1 MIQQIS
7 SKMVTENKLRK
18 MKFILAFFLT
28 VFTTTVYSQR
38 FDSLE
43 IPSNS
48 FESSYRKTN
57 PNLMYKY
64 DDISQTHNYS
74 NNWDFDK
81 DGINDELY
89 FIGTG
94 GAHLYYYL
102 KVILSTD
109 KLPREF
115 DFIQSDFPFLTAT
128 DTLNMNKTP
137 LGFVVADLETDMKP
151 TVIVR
156 LDDKTYQVNKN
167 KLTKL
172 RIKTRNIA
180 ISFENGKSNY
190 QSLK

>member
-1 MIQQIS
+1 
-7 SKMVTENKLRK
+7 
-18 MKFILAFFLT
+18 MKFIFAFFLT

-94 GAHLYYYL
+94 GTHLYYYL